1 MTGVLGLRGLTWVG
15 GREETKCYNNEQGK
29 IGLLKQSMLE
39 YWDEQKNNN
48 KWGSIYNCRDTL
60 LEISQSKK
68 SWIRIIINFL
78 MHKLICY
85 RPPNV
90 NIKTSGVNPLETVLI
105 FCLVTCYASRR
116 GSKNRWPERLN
127 RMPGHPSRESGWT
140 HITPHRVCNYGK
152 NGRKTGWLI
161 FWRGHRPS
169 KYLSLRSSTPLTLKV
184 LLRQNQ
190 GAAKMCSK

>member
-1 MTGVLGLRGLTWVG
+1 MFLYFYPPLRWANKFKEVSTIVVTLCWKYHKVKKAGSS
-15 GREETKCYNNEQGK
+15 
-29 IGLLKQSMLE
+29 SMH
-39 YWDEQKNNN
+39 Q
-48 KWGSIYNCRDTL
+48 
-60 LEISQSKK
+60 
-68 SWIRIIINFL
+68 
-78 MHKLICY
+78 LICY

-90 NIKTSGVNPLETVLI
+90 NINTSDVSPLETVLI
-105 FCLVTCYASRR
+105 FCLVTCYAGRR